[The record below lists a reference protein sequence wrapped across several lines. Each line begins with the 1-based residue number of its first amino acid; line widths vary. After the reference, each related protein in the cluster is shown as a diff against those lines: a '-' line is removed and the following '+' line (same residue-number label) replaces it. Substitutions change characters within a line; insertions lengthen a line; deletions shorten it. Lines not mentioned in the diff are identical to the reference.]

1 MSSKPAFTRNYRI
14 ALCAF
19 ACVRAL
25 CVFFK
30 KSKRSLISASFYR
43 KKISIIPCAWTLH
56 YIITRNYRI
65 ITRNYRIIELFYN
78 YRNACGRS
86 SDGRKGAVQSLS

>member
-1 MSSKPAFTRNYRI
+1 MSSKPAFTRNYRT

-25 CVFFK
+25 CAFFK
-30 KSKRSLISASFYR
+30 KSKRSLIYASFYR
-43 KKISIIPCAWTLH
+43 EKISIIPCAWTLH

-65 ITRNYRIIELFYN
+65 IELFYN
-78 YRNACGRS
+78 YRNACRRS